1 MKTSIPVPGKLGALL
16 TAGGVSAEIVLTRN
30 GAPVGADELARAS
43 AAAEMFALLEQRG
56 DEAWS
61 QVRAALASVTPAA
74 MTVDPAVAKGRAK
87 KG

>member
-30 GAPVGADELARAS
+30 GAPVGADELARAA

-56 DEAWS
+56 DDAWN

-74 MTVDPAVAKGRAK
+74 MAKRGGRQGLAL
-87 KG
+87 

>member
-16 TAGGVSAEIVLTRN
+16 TAGGVTAEIVLMRN
-30 GAPVGADELARAS
+30 GEPVSADELARAGAV
-43 AAAEMFALLEQRG
+43 AAVFALLELHN

-74 MTVDPAVAKGRAK
+74 MAVDPEVAVAPAV
-87 KG
+87 